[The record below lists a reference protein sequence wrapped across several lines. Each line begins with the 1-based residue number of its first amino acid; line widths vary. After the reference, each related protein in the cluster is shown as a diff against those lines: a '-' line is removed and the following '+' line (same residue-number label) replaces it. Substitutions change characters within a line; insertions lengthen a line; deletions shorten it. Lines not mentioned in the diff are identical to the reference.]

1 MNFLRK
7 IFSETGKFVEKGKPL
22 SWAYPLWEA
31 ADTIF
36 FSTNKQTSSGP
47 HIRDNM
53 DIKRT
58 MFFVV
63 IALIP
68 CYIFGAYNIGYLN
81 SLALGVEKGIIGN
94 TIFGLSY
101 VLPILIITFIA
112 GAISIGLFVAMRTV
126 DARSSATP

>member
-7 IFSETGKFVEKGKPL
+7 IFEETGKFVEKGKPL
-22 SWAYPLWEA
+22 SWAYPVWEA

-36 FSTNKQTSSGP
+36 FSTNKQTSKGGP

-81 SLALGVEKGIIGN
+81 ALAMEIERGIVGILFLDSLMS
-94 TIFGLSY
+94 FQ
-101 VLPILIITFIA
+101 F
-112 GAISIGLFVAMRTV
+112 
-126 DARSSATP
+126 

>member
-58 MFFVV
+58 MFF
-63 IALIP
+63 
-68 CYIFGAYNIGYLN
+68 CGN
-81 SLALGVEKGIIGN
+81 SSNSMLHLWSIQ
-94 TIFGLSY
+94 Y
-101 VLPILIITFIA
+101 WLP
-112 GAISIGLFVAMRTV
+112 
-126 DARSSATP
+126 

>member
-1 MNFLRK
+1 MNVLRK
-7 IFSETGKFVEKGKPL
+7 IFEETGKLVEKDKPL
-22 SWAYPLWEA
+22 SWAYPVWEA

-36 FSTNKQTSSGP
+36 FSTNKQTRKGP

-81 SLALGVEKGIIGN
+81 ALALKFKKVMFEIQ
-94 TIFGLSY
+94 IFEVSLES
-101 VLPILIITFIA
+101 LI
-112 GAISIGLFVAMRTV
+112 
-126 DARSSATP
+126 